1 MIAPKFRIADLVVL
15 VLFAGLVAFAFRYE
29 ELLFM
34 AALVV
39 LLGSLCVATVGRHY
53 RQGPSRAAWS
63 TFALFG
69 WSLMALLVLFIVFN
83 DANFDEEEL
92 IIFCAAGFLGS
103 CFSAYVAGRL
113 IPREETG
120 SPRGGG

>member
-1 MIAPKFRIADLVVL
+1 MIAPRFRIADLVVL

-29 ELLFM
+29 ELLVV

-53 RQGPSRAAWS
+53 RQGASRAAWS

-69 WSLMALLVLFIVFN
+69 WSLMALFVL
-83 DANFDEEEL
+83 L
-92 IIFCAAGFLGS
+92 IIFNDININEEGIIIYCAAGFLGS
-103 CFSAYVAGRL
+103 CFSAYVAGR
-113 IPREETG
+113 IVPREETG
-120 SPRGGG
+120 PPRGGG